1 MTSSHERFNARMIC
15 VADSFDAMNT
25 SRVYREKLPMDYI
38 IKEIENNKGKQFD
51 PKIAD
56 IFLELIKEGKIK

>member
-1 MTSSHERFNARMIC
+1 MIC

-25 SRVYREKLPMDYI
+25 NRVYRKHLTREDI
-38 IKEIENNKGKQFD
+38 ISEIENNKGKQFD

-56 IFLELIKEGKIK
+56 VMLSLIKNKKVMTDD